1 MTWCHEDAFSPSLIF
16 ALLCAQASFVFPY
29 IMVSSTWSKQL
40 LNFTFYNHSHIHM
53 LGDWSQKS
61 VAQIQKVLKEDPGGI
76 RYTPLSWSAVAGGQG
91 HMTSPSDLAGTS
103 SPRPVDTSQSTHMAI
118 FISSHSNGDMELSL
132 EKEYRAINP
141 IDVSLQ
147 ILFKEQ
153 KKSSHHRLAHLP

>member
-1 MTWCHEDAFSPSLIF
+1 MISPF
-16 ALLCAQASFVFPY
+16 
-29 IMVSSTWSKQL
+29 
-40 LNFTFYNHSHIHM
+40 
-53 LGDWSQKS
+53 
-61 VAQIQKVLKEDPGGI
+61 
-76 RYTPLSWSAVAGGQG
+76 
-91 HMTSPSDLAGTS
+91 DLTGTS

-153 KKSSHHRLAHLP
+153 KKSYHHRLAHLP